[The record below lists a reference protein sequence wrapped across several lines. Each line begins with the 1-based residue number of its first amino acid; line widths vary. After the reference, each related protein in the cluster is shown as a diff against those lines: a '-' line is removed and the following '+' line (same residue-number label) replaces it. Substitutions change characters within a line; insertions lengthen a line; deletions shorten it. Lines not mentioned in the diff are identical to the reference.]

1 MGAGPPRWGRSE
13 PRSPSVASSWVPSCG
28 YMFYLDAES
37 GCHARA
43 VGRIGLGAVGD
54 MPLLNPEVGVAQGAG
69 GGIEKGLLLFGA
81 HLPEQVDRLL
91 VVVVVDALIPQGSV
105 DLYLELKLDNGIV
118 SVNPPPLHVEPIRG
132 LGAELTIGPH
142 R

>member
-69 GGIEKGLLLFGA
+69 GVIEQGLLLFGA
-81 HLPEQVDRLL
+81 HLPEQVARLL
-91 VVVVVDALIPQGSV
+91 VVVVVDAMIPPGRV
-105 DLYLELKLDNGIV
+105 ALYLERRLDTGLV
-118 SVNPPPLHVEPIRG
+118 SITPRPLAVVPVGEIRRASCVG
-132 LGAELTIGPH
+132 VV
-142 R
+142 

>member
-69 GGIEKGLLLFGA
+69 GVIEQGLLLFGA
-81 HLPEQVDRLL
+81 HIPEQVARLL
-91 VVVVVDALIPQGSV
+91 VVVVVDEMIPPV
-105 DLYLELKLDNGIV
+105 RVALYLERRHDKGLV
-118 SVNPPPLHVEPIRG
+118 SIPHPPLSV
-132 LGAELTIGPH
+132 GPVG
-142 R
+142 RSGRAWGRERRS